1 MSAFTGFCTLRHLD
15 LNLSCTYQI
24 SAGNTKTTGCYLFDC
39 RTSVII
45 ASCGIQ
51 SVITF
56 TAFTGIGFSMEMIH
70 GDCQCLMGFLRN
82 RTIGHGTGFES
93 FYDLIHAFYFV
104 DRHTIFRIIKVHQT
118 SQIAALFF
126 VYHCSILF
134 EHIIASG
141 PGGLLKHMNGLWIV
155 TVFFSTAS
163 SFMFSKAVQCQITG
177 QSQRVKCLRMFL
189 IHLFCDIF
197 HSDTTHAADGSG
209 EIFVDN
215 FLRDTDGFK
224 NLRTLVRLNS
234 GNTHLGSNLYDTMQ
248 DCCIVIIH
256 CGIIIFVKQSL
267 FDQFPDTVLGQ
278 IWVDCTGTIT

>member
-1 MSAFTGFCTLRHLD
+1 
-15 LNLSCTYQI
+15 
-24 SAGNTKTTGCYLFDC
+24 
-39 RTSVII
+39 
-45 ASCGIQ
+45 
-51 SVITF
+51 
-56 TAFTGIGFSMEMIH
+56 
-70 GDCQCLMGFLRN
+70 
-82 RTIGHGTGFES
+82 
-93 FYDLIHAFYFV
+93 
-104 DRHTIFRIIKVHQT
+104 
-118 SQIAALFF
+118 
-126 VYHCSILF
+126 
-134 EHIIASG
+134 
-141 PGGLLKHMNGLWIV
+141 
-155 TVFFSTAS
+155 
-163 SFMFSKAVQCQITG
+163 
-177 QSQRVKCLRMFL
+177 MFL

-256 CGIIIFVKQSL
+256 CGIIIFVKQSF